1 MKHMESP
8 GPIIVG
14 VDGSRAAINAAVW
27 AIDEAISRDVP
38 LRIVHVTHIRQ
49 ASIAPKVQFSLDKEY
64 AEAAVRQA
72 HAAIEATGRPVK
84 VETVVLRGDV
94 DEALAEES
102 RAASMMCVGSVGV
115 GRISRVLFGST
126 AMSLA
131 TRAHCPVAIIR
142 TNSDAPAPSPG
153 RIAVVVNDEPGNDA
167 VLQAAM
173 NEARVRGEAIV
184 VLGTWQRDL
193 GQIPYDELDRRVGG
207 WMNRHPDVDVH
218 PVVSRAGMASFLET
232 TDTRI
237 SLAVI
242 GSPDVDRIPSL
253 IGPRSQPILPHAE
266 CSILVVRSSSDDCVD
281 GSSES
286 DAAVHRAECV
296 PTLVARLP

>member
-1 MKHMESP
+1 MNAMKQMESP

-14 VDGSRAAINAAVW
+14 VDGSRAAINAATW

-49 ASIAPKVQFSLDKEY
+49 ASIAPKVQFSLEKEY
-64 AEAAVRQA
+64 AETALRQA
-72 HAAIEATGRPVK
+72 HAAIEATRRPVK

-102 RAASMMCVGSVGV
+102 RDASMICVGSVGV

-126 AMSLA
+126 AVSLA
-131 TRAHCPVAIIR
+131 ARAHCPVAIIR
-142 TNSDAPAPSPG
+142 TNSDAPAPIRG

-173 NEARVRGEAIV
+173 DEARVRGEAV
-184 VLGTWQRDL
+184 VALGTRQQAM
-193 GQIPYDELDRRVGG
+193 GQIPYDELERRAGD
-207 WMNRHPDVDVH
+207 WMNRYPDVGVH
-218 PVVSRAGMASFLET
+218 PVATRSGMASFLET
-232 TDTRI
+232 TDESI

-242 GSPDVDRIPSL
+242 GSADVDRLPSL
-253 IGPRSQPILPHAE
+253 IGPRSHPILAHAE
-266 CSILVVRSSSDDCVD
+266 CSILVVR
-281 GSSES
+281 
-286 DAAVHRAECV
+286 
-296 PTLVARLP
+296 T

>member
-14 VDGSRAAINAAVW
+14 VDGSRAAIKAAVW

-49 ASIAPKVQFSLDKEY
+49 ASIAPKVQFSLEKEY
-64 AEAAVRQA
+64 AETSLRQA
-72 HAAIEATGRPVK
+72 RAVIEGTGKPVK
-84 VETVVLRGDV
+84 VETAVLRGDV
-94 DEALAEES
+94 KETLAEES
-102 RAASMMCVGSVGV
+102 REASMICVGSVGI

-126 AMSLA
+126 AVSLA

-142 TNSDAPAPSPG
+142 TNSDAPAPSRG
-153 RIAVVVNDEPGNDA
+153 RIAVVVTDEPGNDA

-173 NEARVRGEAIV
+173 EEARVRREAIV

-193 GQIPYDELDRRVGG
+193 GQIPYEELDRRAGG

-218 PVVSRAGMASFLET
+218 SVVSRTGMASFLEA
-232 TDTRI
+232 TDEPI

-253 IGPRSQPILPHAE
+253 IGPRSQAILPHAE
-266 CSILVVRSSSDDCVD
+266 CSILVVR
-281 GSSES
+281 
-286 DAAVHRAECV
+286 R
-296 PTLVARLP
+296 

>member
-1 MKHMESP
+1 MKHIESP

-14 VDGSRAAINAAVW
+14 VDGSRAAINAAKW
-27 AIDEAISRDVP
+27 AIDEAIGRDVP

-64 AEAAVRQA
+64 AETALRQA
-72 HAAIEATGRPVK
+72 YAAIEATGRPVK

-102 RAASMMCVGSVGV
+102 CGASMICVGSVGI

-126 AMSLA
+126 AVSLA

-142 TNSDAPAPSPG
+142 TNSDAPAPSRG

-167 VLQAAM
+167 VLHAAVD
-173 NEARVRGEAIV
+173 EARLRGEAIV
-184 VLGTWQRDL
+184 ALGARQQDM
-193 GQIPYDELDRRVGG
+193 GQIPYDELDRRVSD
-207 WMNRHPDVDVH
+207 WMNRYPDVDVH
-218 PVVSRAGMASFLET
+218 PIATRTGMASFLET
-232 TDTRI
+232 TDDAI

-242 GSPDVDRIPSL
+242 GGTDVDRVPSL
-253 IGPRSQPILPHAE
+253 VGPRSHPILAHAE
-266 CSILVVRSSSDDCVD
+266 CSILVVR
-281 GSSES
+281 
-286 DAAVHRAECV
+286 R
-296 PTLVARLP
+296 

>member
-1 MKHMESP
+1 MKQMESP

-14 VDGSRAAINAAVW
+14 VDGSRAAMRAAIW

-38 LRIVHVTHIRQ
+38 LRIVHVTHIRR
-49 ASIAPKVQFSLDKEY
+49 ASIAPKVQFSLDREY
-64 AEAAVRQA
+64 AETVLRQA
-72 HAAIEATGRPVK
+72 QAAIEAAGRPVK

-94 DEALAEES
+94 DEALAQES
-102 RAASMMCVGSVGV
+102 RGASMICVGSVGI

-126 AMSLA
+126 AVSLA

-142 TNSDAPAPSPG
+142 TTSDAPAPSRG
-153 RIAVVVNDEPGNDA
+153 RIAVVVTDEPGNDT

-173 NEARVRGEAIV
+173 EEARVRREAIV

-193 GQIPYDELDRRVGG
+193 GHIPYEELDRRAGG

-218 PVVSRAGMASFLET
+218 SVVSRTGMASFLET
-232 TDTRI
+232 TDEPI

-253 IGPRSQPILPHAE
+253 IGPRSQPILPHAQ
-266 CSILVVRSSSDDCVD
+266 CSILVVRSSSDDL
-281 GSSES
+281 
-286 DAAVHRAECV
+286 AE
-296 PTLVARLP
+296 T

>member
-1 MKHMESP
+1 MKHMEAL

-49 ASIAPKVQFSLDKEY
+49 ASIAPKVQFSPETAL
-64 AEAAVRQA
+64 RQA
-72 HAAIEATGRPVK
+72 RAAIEATGRPVK

-102 RAASMMCVGSVGV
+102 RAASMICVGSVGV

-126 AMSLA
+126 AVSLA
-131 TRAHCPVAIIR
+131 ARAHCPVAIVR
-142 TNSDAPAPSPG
+142 TNSDAPAPIRG

-167 VLQAAM
+167 VLQTAM
-173 NEARVRGEAIV
+173 DEARVRGEAV
-184 VLGTWQRDL
+184 FALGAWQRDL
-193 GQIPYDELDRRVGG
+193 GEIPYDELARRVSD
-207 WMNRHPDVDVH
+207 WMNRYPDVDVH
-218 PVVSRAGMASFLET
+218 PIATRTGMASFLQT
-232 TDTRI
+232 TDEAI

-242 GSPDVDRIPSL
+242 GSTDVDCVPSL
-253 IGPRSQPILPHAE
+253 ISPHSHPILAHAE
-266 CSILVVRSSSDDCVD
+266 CSILVVR
-281 GSSES
+281 
-286 DAAVHRAECV
+286 R
-296 PTLVARLP
+296 